1 MDSDYK
7 RRMAPSIP
15 LLVLAALTPDEH
27 HVTVADENVRPLRFD
42 DRPDL
47 VGITVNV
54 DTANRAYGIA
64 SRYRSLGVPVILGGI
79 HVSANPQEA
88 STHGD
93 SVCIGEGEELWE
105 GILADA
111 GNGGLK
117 RRYFNP
123 VATDVAKTPIP
134 AWHMLDRSQ
143 YLYTNV
149 VVASRGC
156 PFRCEFCYNSS
167 DYVHRHYRTRPI
179 GNVLAEVKHL
189 RTRQVMFID
198 DNLIGDIDWTRKL
211 VEAIAPLGITWHAAV
226 STNLVA
232 HPDLMAAM
240 ARSGCRS
247 LFIGFESINAASVRS
262 VGKRQNNTA
271 RYERLIGDLH
281 AMGIMVNASMVFGF
295 DHDGPDVFDNTV
307 AWLTANK
314 VETMT
319 AHILTPYPGTT
330 LYQQLNARGRIIDR
344 DWNHYNTSHVVF
356 QPKRMTPEHLR
367 QGYLRAYRKFYS
379 LKSIFRRLPD
389 DARRRNSYLVFNLF
403 YRRYGALTA
412 RLARFGLMRSVGALL
427 RRLSYGIG

>member
-7 RRMAPSIP
+7 RRMAPAIP
-15 LLVLAALTPDEH
+15 LLVLAALTPDRH
-27 HVTVADENVRPLRFD
+27 HVTVADENVRPLRYD

-64 SRYRSLGVPVILGGI
+64 SRYRNLGVPVILGGI
-79 HVSANPQEA
+79 HASANPHEA
-88 STHGD
+88 LMHGD
-93 SVCIGEGEELWE
+93 SVCIGEAEDLWE

-111 GNGGLK
+111 GNGVLR

-123 VATDVAKTPIP
+123 TPTDMAKTPIP
-134 AWHMLDRSQ
+134 AWGKLDRSQ

-156 PFRCEFCYNSS
+156 PFQCDFCYNSNGH
-167 DYVHRHYRTRPI
+167 VHHYRNRPVA
-179 GNVLAEVKHL
+179 NVLAEITHL
-189 RTRQVMFID
+189 QSRQIMFVD
-198 DNLIGDIDWTRKL
+198 DNLIGNIDWTRKL
-211 VEAIAPLGITWHAAV
+211 IAAINPLGITWHAAV
-226 STNLVA
+226 SANLGA
-232 HPDLMAAM
+232 HPDLMDAM

-247 LFIGFESINAASVRS
+247 LFIGFESINSASVHS
-262 VGKRQNNTA
+262 VNKRQNDTA

-281 AMGIMVNASMVFGF
+281 ARGIMVNASMAFGF
-295 DHDGPDVFDNTV
+295 DHDGQDVFDSTV

-330 LYQQLNARGRIIDR
+330 LYEQLDAQGRIIDR
-344 DWNHYNTSHVVF
+344 DWSRYNTSHVVF
-356 QPKRMTPEHLR
+356 QPKQMSPEQLR
-367 QGYLRAYRKFYS
+367 EGYLRAYREFYS
-379 LKSIFRRLPD
+379 FKSILKRLPD
-389 DARRRNSYLVFNLF
+389 DPRRRAPYLLFNLC
-403 YRRYGALTA
+403 YRKFGSLTA